1 MSVPSFP
8 DATAQEKFML
18 MLLER
23 VDGLTEEL
31 HAVKKELAEA
41 RAEQVAPLPSINI
54 NNCRTHSAR
63 WFMHLYTSR
72 LTPLANDVLAR
83 RVLKILPKGCLYLLP
98 TRSSIVGF
106 NVMKAYFVAGAYVN
120 IAAVVNTIHEAV
132 YVDHDPISDVTV
144 NIDVIGLDRNA
155 DSRCVLHD
163 FVHHQI
169 MSTGLK
175 HGTCF
180 RIPDAATGEVRET
193 AVSPI
198 VLSPTDRRYQR
209 ETPINPVN
217 TV

>member
-23 VDGLTEEL
+23 VDAVTEEL
-31 HAVKKELAEA
+31 HTVKKELADS
-41 RAEQVAPLPSINI
+41 RAHQVDPLPSVII
-54 NNCRTHSAR
+54 NNGRTHSTR

-98 TRSSIVGF
+98 SRSSNVIGF
-106 NVMKAYFVAGAYVN
+106 DVMKAYLEAGAYVN
-120 IAAVVNTIHEAV
+120 IAAVVNAIHEAV
-132 YVDHDPISDVTV
+132 YVDHDPVSDFTANINVIS
-144 NIDVIGLDRNA
+144 LDRDA
-155 DSRCVLHD
+155 DARCVLHD

-169 MSTGLK
+169 MSTGLE

-180 RIPDAATGEVRET
+180 RIHDTATGEVRET

-198 VLSPTDRRYQR
+198 VLSTTDRRNQR
-209 ETPINPVN
+209 ERPINPVD
-217 TV
+217 T